1 MQWKFAGGQPVY
13 LQIMAQMKTA
23 VLAGEFP
30 PGGRIPPVREL
41 AFQAQVNPNTMQ
53 RALVEL
59 EREGL
64 LETRGTLGRFVTDE
78 PTVLDAMRDAAL
90 ESVIRSCAS
99 QCKAVGLTMQQAA
112 AMLLALEEEEDHG

>member
-13 LQIMAQMKTA
+13 LQIMAQLKTA

-30 PGGRIPPVREL
+30 SGGRIPPVREL

-59 EREGL
+59 EQEGL
-64 LETRGTLGRFVTDE
+64 LESRGTLGRFVTDD
-78 PTVLDAMRDAAL
+78 PTILDAMRDAAL

-99 QCKAVGLTMQQAA
+99 QFKAVGLTMQQAA
-112 AMLLALEEEEDHG
+112 AMLLALEEEEEHG